1 MDSNQSPKGSST
13 YLIGRY
19 LRKEVMSMTTYEL
32 FVVIIEIMTYVNSA
46 GVLLIA
52 ILKYKK

>member
-1 MDSNQSPKGSST
+1 
-13 YLIGRY
+13 
-19 LRKEVMSMTTYEL
+19 MTTYEL